1 VRSRDC
7 GQRRERRYTPRT
19 RRNETIEASHASD
32 AGGVCDGGGVAGVE
46 KREGGGYGGNGCFG
60 RNARRKKHFAL
71 YDRDRRYDLFCNHTY
86 KPDKHGHSG
95 APDIAVNVQTKIAIE
110 GKHAYIVDVMGREVK
125 LHIVK
130 QARRWEK
137 CQVERR
143 AYRKIEIGKRAA
155 RKPPPSEG
163 EGWAPEKIPE
173 KIPEKRQAA

>member
-7 GQRRERRYTPRT
+7 GQRREWRYTPRT

-32 AGGVCDGGGVAGVE
+32 AGGVCDGGGGAGVE
-46 KREGGGYGGNGCFG
+46 KREGSGYVGNGCFG

-71 YDRDRRYDLFCNHTY
+71 YDRDRRYDLFCNYTY

-130 QARRWEK
+130 QTKR

-155 RKPPPSEG
+155 RKPPPSED
-163 EGWAPEKIPE
+163 EGGAPE